1 MSQAMS
7 CSNIAWKVGPFIDG
21 ELPPSEREEVALHL
35 TTCTECVAMVAEFRR
50 LDALAAGAGTVPSV
64 SGDEWARLWEKV
76 QAGAG
81 SADAGRVVSF
91 PASRG
96 WLVPC
101 LAAAAALLVGVF
113 LGRSLWD
120 PRPDSGAGQVSP
132 PQVSQQNPPEND
144 DADGVAHVQSGP
156 QPRITVDEDVIFFEY
171 KNF

>member
-21 ELPPSEREEVALHL
+21 ELPPSEREEVASHL
-35 TTCTECVAMVAEFRR
+35 ATCTECVAMVVEFRR

-96 WLVPC
+96 
-101 LAAAAALLVGVF
+101 LACTLSGSGGSPARRRLPGPEPVGSAAGL
-113 LGRSLWD
+113 R
-120 PRPDSGAGQVSP
+120 RRAG
-132 PQVSQQNPPEND
+132 
-144 DADGVAHVQSGP
+144 
-156 QPRITVDEDVIFFEY
+156 
-171 KNF
+171 